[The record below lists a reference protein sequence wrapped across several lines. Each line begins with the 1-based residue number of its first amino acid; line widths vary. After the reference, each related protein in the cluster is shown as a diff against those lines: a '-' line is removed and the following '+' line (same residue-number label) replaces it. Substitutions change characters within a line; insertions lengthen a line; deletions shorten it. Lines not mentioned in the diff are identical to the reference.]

1 MLNFIFFINCDLFF
15 KPYFLK
21 TYSILIFCFLIS
33 VNFFITIQTLFGEPN
48 KEVLISSNKAKFDQ
62 NLGIIL
68 LNENVVLKLN
78 KLTFKSDEMKL
89 IFDDDNNIDDNLSNL
104 KKIIAKG
111 NVLFEREKET
121 IKSDFVSF
129 FPKEKKIT
137 ITGNVKVIKGENV
150 GFMSDLLEINL
161 KDEFL
166 N

>member
-1 MLNFIFFINCDLFF
+1 MFFFRS
-15 KPYFLK
+15 YFLK
-21 TYSILIFCFLIS
+21 PYSILIFCFLLSI
-33 VNFFITIQTLFGEPN
+33 NFFIPIQTLFGEPN
-48 KEVLISSNKAKFDQ
+48 KEVLISSNNAKFDQ

-89 IFDDDNNIDDNLSNL
+89 IFDDIDAIDDNFSNL

-121 IKSDFVSF
+121 IKSDLVSF
-129 FPKEKKIT
+129 SPKEHKIT
-137 ITGNVKVIKGENV
+137 ITGNVKVVKGKNV
-150 GFMSDLLEINL
+150 GFTSNLLEINL
-161 KDEFL
+161 ENEFL

>member
-1 MLNFIFFINCDLFF
+1 MIFF

>member
-1 MLNFIFFINCDLFF
+1 MGYINR
-15 KPYFLK
+15 
-21 TYSILIFCFLIS
+21 IVIFCFLILINYLIPIKALIS
-33 VNFFITIQTLFGEPN
+33 DPGD
-48 KEVLISSNKAKFDQ
+48 EVLISSENAKFDQ

-68 LNENVVLKLN
+68 LNKNVVLKLK

-89 IFDDDNNIDDNLSNL
+89 VFDDNKGLNDNFSNL

-121 IKSDFVSF
+121 IKSDMVSF
-129 FPKEKKIT
+129 SPKEKKVM
-137 ITGNVKVIKGENV
+137 ITGNVKVIKGKNI
-150 GFMSDLLEINL
+150 GFMSDLLVINL

>member
-1 MLNFIFFINCDLFF
+1 MFFFRS
-15 KPYFLK
+15 YFLK
-21 TYSILIFCFLIS
+21 PYSILIFCFLLSI
-33 VNFFITIQTLFGEPN
+33 NFFIPIQTLFGEPN
-48 KEVLISSNKAKFDQ
+48 KEVLISSNNATFDQ

-89 IFDDDNNIDDNLSNL
+89 IFDDTDAIDDNFSNL

-121 IKSDFVSF
+121 IKSDLVSF
-129 FPKEKKIT
+129 SPKENKIT
-137 ITGNVKVIKGENV
+137 ITGNVKVVKGKNV
-150 GFMSDLLEINL
+150 GFTSDLLEINL
-161 KDEFL
+161 KNEFL

>member
-1 MLNFIFFINCDLFF
+1 MIFF

-33 VNFFITIQTLFGEPN
+33 VNFFITIQTLFGEPS
-48 KEVLISSNKAKFDQ
+48 KEVLISSNNAKFDQ

-68 LNENVVLKLN
+68 LNENVILKLN
-78 KLTFKSDEMKL
+78 NLTFKSDEMKL
-89 IFDDDNNIDDNLSNL
+89 FFDNSDAIDDNFSNL

-121 IKSDFVSF
+121 IKSDLASF
-129 FPKEKKIT
+129 SPKENKIT
-137 ITGNVKVIKGENV
+137 ITGNVKVLKGKNV
-150 GFMSDLLEINL
+150 GLTSDFLEINL
-161 KDEFL
+161 KNEFL

>member
-1 MLNFIFFINCDLFF
+1 MIFF

-33 VNFFITIQTLFGEPN
+33 VNFFITIQTLFGEPS
-48 KEVLISSNKAKFDQ
+48 KEVLISSNNAKFDQ

-137 ITGNVKVIKGENV
+137 ITGNVKVIKGKNV

-161 KDEFL
+161 NDEFL

>member
-1 MLNFIFFINCDLFF
+1 MFFF
-15 KPYFLK
+15 KSYFLK
-21 TYSILIFCFLIS
+21 RSRIVIFCFLILINYLIPIKALLS
-33 VNFFITIQTLFGEPN
+33 DPSD
-48 KEVLISSNKAKFDQ
+48 EVLISSENAKFDQ

-68 LNENVVLKLN
+68 LNENVVLKLK

-89 IFDDDNNIDDNLSNL
+89 VFDDNKGLNDNFSNL

-121 IKSDFVSF
+121 IKSDMVSF
-129 FPKEKKIT
+129 SPKEKKIM
-137 ITGNVKVIKGENV
+137 ITGNVKVIKGKNI